1 MNNITLFE
9 QLRNDFNDSKKNPN
23 REIISAYRVI
33 LAELSN
39 KLDTKNPND
48 DQVLGVLRQLYKSEN
63 QMLKYHNKPTSD
75 YLEVVEG
82 YLPVMMDETEI
93 KTYILDNWFDLG
105 SVKNA
110 MQLMKPI
117 MANLK
122 GKADG
127 NLVKEILMGM

>member
-9 QLRNDFNDSKKNPN
+9 QLKNDFNDSKKNPN

-63 QMLKYHNKPTSD
+63 QMLGYHNKPTSD

-93 KTYILDNWFDLG
+93 KTYILENFDLG
-105 SVKNA
+105 SVKNT

-127 NLVKEILMGM
+127 NLVREILEGK

>member
-9 QLRNDFNDSKKNPN
+9 QLKNDFNDSKKNPN

-63 QMLKYHNKPTSD
+63 QMLEYHNKPTSD

-93 KTYILDNWFDLG
+93 KTYILDNFDLG
-105 SVKNA
+105 SVKNT

-127 NLVKEILMGM
+127 NLVREILEGK

>member
-1 MNNITLFE
+1 MNNITLFD

-39 KLDTKNPND
+39 KLNTKTPTD
-48 DQVLGVLRQLYKSEN
+48 DQVLGVIRQLFKSEN
-63 QMLKYHNKPTSD
+63 QMLEYHNKPTSD
-75 YLEVVEG
+75 YLKVVNS

-93 KTYILDNWFDLG
+93 KTYILENFDLG
-105 SVKNA
+105 SVKNP

-117 MANLK
+117 MTNLK

-127 NLVKEILMGM
+127 NLVRKILEGK